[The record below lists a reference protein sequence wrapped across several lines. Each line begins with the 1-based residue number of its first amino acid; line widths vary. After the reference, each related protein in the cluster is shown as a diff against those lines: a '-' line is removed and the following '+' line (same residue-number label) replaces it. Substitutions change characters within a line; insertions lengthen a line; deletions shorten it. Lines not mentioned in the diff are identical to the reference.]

1 VAIMTNGILG
11 RPERLEAALNA
22 PVVGRE
28 REWVRDLADALTDLE
43 RALLRHSVDTAVP
56 SGVFAEVDTT
66 RRGLV
71 TQIGAL
77 REKLLTL
84 LDQTVKLT
92 NQAQQT
98 AQVEDEADPN
108 FGALGSRAAEI
119 LGGVR
124 ELLNGEVDV
133 VMESV
138 NMDLGAGD

>member
-1 VAIMTNGILG
+1 MTKGILE

-28 REWVRDLADALTDLE
+28 QEWVRDLADVLTDLE
-43 RALLRHSVDTAVP
+43 HALLRHTIDSAVP

-71 TQIGAL
+71 NQITAL
-77 REKLLTL
+77 RGKLTTL
-84 LDQTVKLT
+84 LEQTAKL
-92 NQAQQT
+92 NDSAQQV
-98 AQVEDEADPN
+98 AQLEPDPN
-108 FGALGSRAAEI
+108 FGELGSRAAEI
-119 LGGVR
+119 LHGVR